1 MILVQAAI
9 DRAVASMALGGGSA
23 TDWQQQ
29 LQQAAST
36 HGGDWAG
43 ESEGE
48 EKEQRDPTEKDAQLP
63 FFAVPGQ
70 GATQREK
77 NG

>member
-29 LQQAAST
+29 LQLAAST

-48 EKEQRDPTEKDAQLP
+48 ERNNAIQRKKTRSFL
-63 FFAVPGQ
+63 FLLSRG
-70 GATQREK
+70 REP
-77 NG
+77 